1 MNDQL
6 SAPAVDVIVLGAGMA
21 GLVAAVRLAEA
32 GLRVTTVAKGY
43 GSLRLAPATIDIL
56 GYRPDPVDSPAQAL
70 PGFAAAHPEHPYAQI
85 SPAVLAEAVQ
95 WLKEHVGTYAYV
107 GDPDANML
115 LPTALGVP
123 RPSAVVPETMAAGD
137 LRSAGPLVIAG
148 FGVLKD
154 FHPALVAE
162 NLEAA
167 TAARGRAV
175 KARPVLLNPPARR
188 PGRRGRPG
196 PGPAVRGRGVPRRG
210 GGRTAHGRGRRRRR
224 SGCRRCSGWIRP
236 GRSGPSCSRPP
247 GGRCSRYPP
256 RSRRRCPACG
266 WPGRCRTGCAGPGG
280 RFVLGAE
287 AAGPELR
294 NSELVGVRI
303 RAAARVTPR
312 TCRWV
317 VLATGGLSAGGI
329 QVDVAGALSERALGL
344 PVHGPGPG
352 EAGFLP
358 GYLGDHPMETAGLRV
373 DGSAAPGR
381 TGRRAGLPERVR
393 GRRGDRRGQAVA
405 GEVRGRHQPVH
416 RLPGRRCDP
425 EGGRMTAEHEFDII
439 RDSLD
444 HCVKCTICESACPVA
459 AVTPLFPGT
468 EVRRPAGRAVP
479 RTPGRRSTPPSTTA
493 PPAASAPWPA
503 RRASTWRRSTPG
515 PGR

>member
-1 MNDQL
+1 MTGQL
-6 SAPAVDVIVLGAGMA
+6 SAPAADVIVLGAGMA

-70 PGFAAAHPEHPYAQI
+70 PGFAAAHPGHPYAQI

-95 WLKEHVGTYAYV
+95 WLKDHVDTYAYV
-107 GDPDANML
+107 GDPGANML

-137 LRSAGPLVIAG
+137 LRSAGSLVIAG

-167 TAARGRAV
+167 TAARGRTV
-175 KARPVLLNPPARR
+175 KARPVLLNPPADGADVGALALARR
-188 PGRRGRPG
+188 FEDAAFRGAVAAELRTAVAGEEAIGLPAVLGLDQARSVWTELQQATGRPVFEIPTPVPPSV
-196 PGPAVRGRGVPRRG
+196 PGLRLARALQERLRR
-210 GGRTAHGRGRRRRR
+210 A
-224 SGCRRCSGWIRP
+224 
-236 GRSGPSCSRPP
+236 
-247 GGRCSRYPP
+247 
-256 RSRRRCPACG
+256 
-266 WPGRCRTGCAGPGG
+266 GG

-287 AAGPELR
+287 ATGPELR
-294 NSELVGVRI
+294 HSELVGVRI

-329 QVDVAGALSERALGL
+329 EVDVSGTASERALGL
-344 PVHGPGPG
+344 PVHAPGPG

-373 DGSAAPGR
+373 DGALRPVGPDGEPVYPNVYAAGAVIGGARPWREKSGDGISLS
-381 TGRRAGLPERVR
+381 TGYLAADAILKEAG
-393 GRRGDRRGQAVA
+393 
-405 GEVRGRHQPVH
+405 
-416 RLPGRRCDP
+416 
-425 EGGRMTAEHEFDII
+425 
-439 RDSLD
+439 
-444 HCVKCTICESACPVA
+444 
-459 AVTPLFPGT
+459 
-468 EVRRPAGRAVP
+468 
-479 RTPGRRSTPPSTTA
+479 
-493 PPAASAPWPA
+493 
-503 RRASTWRRSTPG
+503 
-515 PGR
+515 